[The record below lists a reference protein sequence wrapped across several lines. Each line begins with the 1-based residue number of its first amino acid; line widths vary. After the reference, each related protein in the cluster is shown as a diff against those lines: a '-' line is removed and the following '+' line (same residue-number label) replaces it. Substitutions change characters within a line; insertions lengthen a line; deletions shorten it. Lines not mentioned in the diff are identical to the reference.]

1 MTKTTRTIAL
11 MAVLALAV
19 ATLSLAAGENRTFVI
34 RDAKVYTMGAAGVLP
49 KASVVIVDG
58 KIAAVGPTVKIPAG
72 AQIINGQGLE
82 VYPGMINSWSNL
94 GLTEVGAVPVTND
107 YSEIGGD
114 YNAHIM
120 AFTAFHVE
128 SEHIPVARVNGITA
142 SVSVPSGGVIT
153 GQAALMH
160 LDGWS
165 QAEMAINKSVGMVIA
180 FPSLGGGRGGRGGG
194 GGFSGGRGGSFTE
207 ARRAYERRVKE
218 LSELLEQARHYA
230 AAREANPSTPRDRRL
245 DALVPVVKGQTPVF
259 LQAQSARDIRNAVE
273 FAKKEKLKGVI
284 QGGREANKVA
294 DLLKKENVPV
304 ILGSI
309 VTLPARED
317 DPYDAPFTVPR
328 DLGKAGV
335 KFALTSPSSSDVR
348 NLPYEA
354 GFAEAYG
361 LPHADALRAVILSP
375 AEILGVADKMGTIEV
390 GKIADLVVTDG
401 DLLELK
407 TQVKN
412 LFIAGNNVSLET
424 RHTRLYMKYIER
436 P

>member
-1 MTKTTRTIAL
+1 MTRQLMRTIGLTA
-11 MAVLALAV
+11 ALALAV
-19 ATLSLAAGENRTFVI
+19 ATLSPAAGENRTFAI
-34 RDAKVYTMGAAGVLP
+34 RDARVHTMGAAGILE
-49 KASVVIVDG
+49 KATVVVVDG
-58 KIAAVGPTVKIPAG
+58 KIAAVGPSVKIPSG
-72 AQIINGQGLE
+72 AQVIAGKGLE

-94 GLTEVGAVPVTND
+94 GLTEVGSVPVTND
-107 YSEIGGD
+107 YNEIGGD
-114 YNAHIM
+114 YNPHIM
-120 AFTAFHVE
+120 AFTAYHVE

-142 SVSVPSGGVIT
+142 CVTVPAGGVIS
-153 GQAALMH
+153 GQATLMH

-165 QAEMAINKSVGMVIA
+165 QAEMAVNKSVGMVLS

-194 GGFSGGRGGSFTE
+194 GGGAGARTLAEG
-207 ARRAYERRVKE
+207 RRAYERQIKS
-218 LSELLEQARHYA
+218 LSEILEQARHYA
-230 AAREANPSTPRDRRL
+230 AAREANPLTERDRRL

-259 LQAQSARDIRNAVE
+259 FMAQSARDIRNAVE
-273 FAKKEKLKGVI
+273 YAKKEKVKCII

-309 VTLPARED
+309 VTMPSRED
-317 DPYDAPFTVPR
+317 DAYDAPFTVPR
-328 DLGKAGV
+328 DLAKAGV

-361 LPHADALRAVILSP
+361 LPHTEALRAVTLSP
-375 AEILGVADKMGTIEV
+375 AEILGVADKMGTIEA

-407 TQVKN
+407 TNVKN
-412 LFIAGNNVSLET
+412 LFIAGRNVSLET
-424 RHTRLYMKYIER
+424 KHTRLYKKYIER